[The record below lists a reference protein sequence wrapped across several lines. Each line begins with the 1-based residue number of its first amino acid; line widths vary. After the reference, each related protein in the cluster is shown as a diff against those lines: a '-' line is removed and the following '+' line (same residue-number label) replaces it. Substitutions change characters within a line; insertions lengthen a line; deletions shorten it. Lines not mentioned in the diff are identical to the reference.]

1 MNEIKSILSAA
12 TLATAVLLAPPLRAD
27 ETVEVLKSAS
37 CGCCIA
43 WGEHMREQGFAVS
56 EKNVSLVE
64 LNTAKNEAG
73 LREEHK
79 SCHTAYVDGYVVEG
93 HVPAEDVRRLLTE
106 RPDAIGLA
114 VPGMPFGSPGMGEP
128 GPDAEPYDVLLVKR
142 DGSTEV
148 YSSHP

>member
-1 MNEIKSILSAA
+1 MNELKSILRAA
-12 TLATAVLLAPPLRAD
+12 TLATTVLVAPPLWAE

-43 WGEHMREQGFAVS
+43 WGEHMRDQGFAVS

-79 SCHTAYVDGYVVEG
+79 SCHTAYVGGYIVEG
-93 HVPAEDVRRLLTE
+93 HVPAEDVRRLLIE

-114 VPGMPFGSPGMGEP
+114 VPGMPYGSPGMGKP

>member
-1 MNEIKSILSAA
+1 MKELKSILRAA

>member
-12 TLATAVLLAPPLRAD
+12 TLATAVLLAPPLRAE
-27 ETVEVLKSAS
+27 ETVDVLKSAS

>member
-1 MNEIKSILSAA
+1 MKELKSILRAA
-12 TLATAVLLAPPLRAD
+12 TLATTVLVASPLWAE

-93 HVPAEDVRRLLTE
+93 HVPADDVRRLLTE

>member
-1 MNEIKSILSAA
+1 MNELKSILRAA
-12 TLATAVLLAPPLRAD
+12 TLATAVLLAPPLRAE
-27 ETVEVLKSAS
+27 ETVDVLKSAS

-128 GPDAEPYDVLLVKR
+128 GPDAEPYDVLLVRR

>member
-1 MNEIKSILSAA
+1 MNELKSILRAA
-12 TLATAVLLAPPLRAD
+12 TLATTVLVASPLWAE

-148 YSSHP
+148 YSNHP

>member
-1 MNEIKSILSAA
+1 MNELKSILRAA
-12 TLATAVLLAPPLRAD
+12 TLATTVLVASPLRAE

-128 GPDAEPYDVLLVKR
+128 GPDAEPYDVLMVKR

>member
-1 MNEIKSILSAA
+1 MNELKSILRAA
-12 TLATAVLLAPPLRAD
+12 TLATTVLVASPLWAE

-114 VPGMPFGSPGMGEP
+114 VPGMPIGSPGMEMG
-128 GPDAEPYDVLLVKR
+128 DRTQPYQVIAF
-142 DGSTEV
+142 GSAGRTVFASYE
-148 YSSHP
+148 

>member
-1 MNEIKSILSAA
+1 MKELKSILRAA
-12 TLATAVLLAPPLRAD
+12 TLATTVLVASPRWAE

>member
-1 MNEIKSILSAA
+1 MNELKSILRAA
-12 TLATAVLLAPPLRAD
+12 TLATTVLVASPLWAE

-128 GPDAEPYDVLLVKR
+128 GPDAEPYDVLLVKH

>member
-1 MNEIKSILSAA
+1 MKELKSILRAA
-12 TLATAVLLAPPLRAD
+12 TLATTVLVASPLWAE

>member
-1 MNEIKSILSAA
+1 MNELKSILRAA
-12 TLATAVLLAPPLRAD
+12 TLATTVLVASPLRAE

-128 GPDAEPYDVLLVKR
+128 GPDAEPYDVLLVRR

>member
-1 MNEIKSILSAA
+1 MNELKSILRAA
-12 TLATAVLLAPPLRAD
+12 TLATTVLVASPLWAE

-128 GPDAEPYDVLLVKR
+128 GPDAEPYDVILVKR

>member
-1 MNEIKSILSAA
+1 MNELKSILRAA
-12 TLATAVLLAPPLRAD
+12 TLATTVLVASPLRAE

>member
-1 MNEIKSILSAA
+1 MNELKSILRAA
-12 TLATAVLLAPPLRAD
+12 TLATTVLVASPLWAE

-93 HVPAEDVRRLLTE
+93 HVPAEDVRRLFTE

-128 GPDAEPYDVLLVKR
+128 GPDAEPYDVLLVRR

>member
-1 MNEIKSILSAA
+1 MNELKSILRAA
-12 TLATAVLLAPPLRAD
+12 TLATTVLVASPLWAE

-128 GPDAEPYDVLLVKR
+128 GPDAEPYDVLMVKR

>member
-1 MNEIKSILSAA
+1 MNELKSILRAA
-12 TLATAVLLAPPLRAD
+12 TLATTVLVASPLWAE

>member
-1 MNEIKSILSAA
+1 MNELKSILRAA
-12 TLATAVLLAPPLRAD
+12 TLATTVLVASPLWAE

-128 GPDAEPYDVLLVKR
+128 GPDAEPYDVLLVRR